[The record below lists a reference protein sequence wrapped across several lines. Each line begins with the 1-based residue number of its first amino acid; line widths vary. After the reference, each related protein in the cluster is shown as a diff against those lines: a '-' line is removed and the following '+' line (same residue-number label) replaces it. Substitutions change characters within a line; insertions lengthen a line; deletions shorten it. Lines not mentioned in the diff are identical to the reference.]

1 MDKTGKTGKAELVTF
16 KGMVDGVRIKL
27 DDTALIFDILTEL
40 DSKIRQNKAFFGD
53 GDCHISFGG
62 RRLSA
67 ADRERL
73 SELVVGLLPMS
84 RVSFDGGV
92 DLPQTDWVSEYKE
105 RAAKTA
111 ENAEKTEVSE
121 NIEKLER
128 IADNEF
134 MSIFRSNRARLY
146 HGTVKAGVTIRSDGH
161 LVLLGRVS
169 EGASL
174 EAAGNIIVLG
184 GLYGTAHAGCNGHNG
199 SYIIAFDMRPEGLAI
214 AEVGQE
220 YVYGGDVGEEPEPKT
235 AETKTGFFDK
245 FKRRTETAG
254 DLAQPTEIEEFPAM
268 ALLKNN
274 KIELDKFT
282 VQDFTK

>member
-1 MDKTGKTGKAELVTF
+1 MDKTGKTELVTF

-92 DLPQTDWVSEYKE
+92 ALPQTDWVSEYKE

-111 ENAEKTEVSE
+111 ENTEKTQVGESIDS
-121 NIEKLER
+121 IEKIAK

-220 YVYGGDVGEEPEPKT
+220 YVYGDDDEGEFEPKT
-235 AETKTGFFDK
+235 TETKTGFFDK
-245 FKRRTETAG
+245 FKRRTESEG